1 MTRSWVYLS
10 VGYLA
15 VLLANVPVA
24 VAKDAAAWLQAV
36 GMKTRLRASAWKS
49 DSPGWALMVLAP
61 LLIETL

>member
-1 MTRSWVYLS
+1 LGWWALVVILS
-10 VGYLA
+10 RQS
-15 VLLANVPVA
+15 PQTPRPP
-24 VAKDAAAWLQAV
+24 QAV